1 MLSLANPPSSLPL
14 SLTPH
19 AQSRKATLRSSPRSG
34 CVCYDAHRRVLVSFL
49 ASEKFMSSLPLSLN
63 DVRCFPCS
71 HFIGTKA
78 LFALLCTRNHRPK
91 ESILANP
98 MIRIPSGSRVNQFG
112 VPALHM
118 RRNVGLRVRSM
129 VEIVDHNTN
138 FKQPSKPATPVT
150 PPPSVELKPQ
160 PVFAPSPKDYV
171 NGFPWP
177 PRSYTCSFCR
187 KEFKSAQALGGH
199 MNVHRRDRPRLRQ
212 SSPSIHEVQGQAA
225 GPIRHNLNLD
235 PNNNS
240 ASS

>member
-118 RRNVGLRVRSM
+118 RRNVGLRV
-129 VEIVDHNTN
+129 
-138 FKQPSKPATPVT
+138 
-150 PPPSVELKPQ
+150 
-160 PVFAPSPKDYV
+160 
-171 NGFPWP
+171 
-177 PRSYTCSFCR
+177 SFCR

>member
-1 MLSLANPPSSLPL
+1 MFLANPPSSLPL

-34 CVCYDAHRRVLVSFL
+34 CVCYDAHR
-49 ASEKFMSSLPLSLN
+49 
-63 DVRCFPCS
+63 
-71 HFIGTKA
+71 
-78 LFALLCTRNHRPK
+78 
-91 ESILANP
+91 
-98 MIRIPSGSRVNQFG
+98 Q
-112 VPALHM
+112 
-118 RRNVGLRVRSM
+118 
-129 VEIVDHNTN
+129 
-138 FKQPSKPATPVT
+138 QPSKPATPVT

-177 PRSYTCSFCR
+177 PRSYICSFCR
-187 KEFKSAQALGGH
+187 KEFKSAQAHGGH

>member
-34 CVCYDAHRRVLVSFL
+34 CVCYDAHRRVLPFHWHQSTL
-49 ASEKFMSSLPLSLN
+49 CSSLYSQ
-63 DVRCFPCS
+63 S
-71 HFIGTKA
+71 Q
-78 LFALLCTRNHRPK
+78 
-91 ESILANP
+91 E
-98 MIRIPSGSRVNQFG
+98 
-112 VPALHM
+112 
-118 RRNVGLRVRSM
+118 
-129 VEIVDHNTN
+129 
-138 FKQPSKPATPVT
+138 QPSKPATPVT